1 MSDSTSGNNDMF
13 EADLAGV
20 ANSDNVGDND
30 GAETSPEPVK
40 SKKPPAKR
48 ASGRKSG
55 ATTGKKVRKERVPMH
70 IRQPIQAAPR
80 EGYRRRVV
88 KNDPVRL
95 ERLRMAG
102 YTVVEDGTT
111 IGDHKEGQA
120 ESPGSA
126 SAKIVNPSSG
136 GWGVLM
142 EIPEEMYQED
152 LKAKHDKIDRDEEAL
167 ITSGAEEVGGNV
179 GEYAGK
185 INL

>member
-1 MSDSTSGNNDMF
+1 MSGPTSNDMF
-13 EADLAGV
+13 DPENPGV
-20 ANSDNVGDND
+20 ANTADVSDN
-30 GAETSPEPVK
+30 EPSIAK
-40 SKKPPAKR
+40 EPPKKPLPKR
-48 ASGRKSG
+48 ASGRKTGASSG
-55 ATTGKKVRKERVPMH
+55 RKVQKERVPMH
-70 IRQPIQAAPR
+70 VRQPIQAAPR

-88 KNDPVRL
+88 KNDPMRI

-102 YTVVEDGTT
+102 YTIVEDGTA
-111 IGDHKEGQA
+111 IGDRIEGQA
-120 ESPGSA
+120 SAPGSA

-152 LKAKHDKIDRDEEAL
+152 LKAKHDKIDRDEESM
-167 ITSGAEEVGGNV
+167 IISGAEEVGGNV

>member
-1 MSDSTSGNNDMF
+1 MNNDTHESNDIF
-13 EADLAGV
+13 SDDEKGV
-20 ANSDNVGDND
+20 ANTTSSVDN
-30 GAETSPEPVK
+30 AEVSAPEVK
-40 SKKPPAKR
+40 VSEPKPKRATGR
-48 ASGRKSG
+48 ASGAK
-55 ATTGKKVRKERVPMH
+55 TGKKAHKERVPMH

-88 KNDPVRL
+88 KNDLMRV
-95 ERLRMAG
+95 ERLKMAG
-102 YTVVEDGTT
+102 YTVVEDGTA

-120 ESPGSA
+120 ASPGSA

-142 EIPEEMYQED
+142 EIPEDMYQAD

-167 ITSGAEEVGGNV
+167 ITAGAEEVGGNV
-179 GEYAGK
+179 GERAGK